1 MTKIVSLALPEAVVD
16 QAAAIAER
24 SGHSLETL
32 LAEWVTG
39 KVAAQ
44 STNTLLT
51 AAEYPIFT
59 LHGNDAI
66 AEALFETLQAAKASK
81 RKNGKEG

>member
-16 QAAAIAER
+16 QATEIAQR
-24 SGHSLETL
+24 TGRSLETL

-51 AAEYPIFT
+51 DAEYPIFT
-59 LHGNDAI
+59 LHGNDAV
-66 AEALFETLQAAKASK
+66 AEALFETLQAAKAAK